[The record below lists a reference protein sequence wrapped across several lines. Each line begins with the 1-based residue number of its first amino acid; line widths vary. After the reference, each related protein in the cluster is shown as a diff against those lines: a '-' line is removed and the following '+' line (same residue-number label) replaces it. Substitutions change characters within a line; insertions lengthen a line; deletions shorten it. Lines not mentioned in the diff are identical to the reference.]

1 MNWQKSISNEGMIYL
16 MAILSEA
23 KKKLTSPSDLSNVLL
38 LSFDAK
44 VKVPNLE
51 PKSCSSKSLA
61 IQRQYIN
68 DPSSKVILRIWYKI
82 PAI

>member
-1 MNWQKSISNEGMIYL
+1 MNVVIRQKSISNEGMIYL

-38 LSFDAK
+38 FFDAK

-51 PKSCSSKSLA
+51 PKS
-61 IQRQYIN
+61 
-68 DPSSKVILRIWYKI
+68 
-82 PAI
+82 

>member
-1 MNWQKSISNEGMIYL
+1 

-23 KKKLTSPSDLSNVLL
+23 KKLTSPSDLSNVLL

-68 DPSSKVILRIWYKI
+68 DPSSKVILRI
-82 PAI
+82 